1 MVPKIWPLTHSS
13 SFMFQ
18 LEDLLHEMPLL
29 GGGHGW
35 VAALEAG
42 DVGLPFGLA
51 GQGGETGV
59 VLDEVEVIGGVHD
72 HEDTA
77 FKAVNL
83 HVEDADGADALL
95 NLGPDVAVGVYI
107 VLNHP
112 VITDKVEGLA
122 ISFHF
127 ACGFIVSRARIASFR
142 ARDVL
147 NMRLL

>member
-1 MVPKIWPLTHSS
+1 
-13 SFMFQ
+13 MFQ

-35 VAALEAG
+35 VEALEAG

-95 NLGPDVAVGVYI
+95 NLGPDVAVGVD
-107 VLNHP
+107 
-112 VITDKVEGLA
+112 VILDHLVVAHQLKGLA

-127 ACGFIVSRARIASFR
+127 F
-142 ARDVL
+142 
-147 NMRLL
+147 